1 MNIIK
6 QTAALAVLAV
16 VAVAAPAA
24 PTAAAAPA
32 YKCASS
38 TQDIDDSSYDGPWPD
53 NWKITVKTCSA
64 RSGGTVYAYAE
75 ARWDGTAFREVDDVT
90 IFDGAKLRL
99 QIKQSRDGTD
109 PVVIERDFTAIEDR
123 LEDSTS
129 SGNYNGHYRTPTISH
144 RAGPRALADSTLFL
158 DWHGDGRGYGRHD
171 YTASP
176 TV

>member
-1 MNIIK
+1 MNPINRAAAAAL
-6 QTAALAVLAV
+6 AALAV
-16 VAVAAPAA
+16 AA
-24 PTAAAAPA
+24 PTAPTATAAPA

-38 TQDIDDSSYDGPWPD
+38 TRDIDDTSYDGPWPD
-53 NWKITVKTCSA
+53 NWQITVKTCAA

-75 ARWDGTAFREVDDVT
+75 VKWDGATFHPVDDPT

-99 QIKQSRDGTD
+99 QIKESREGTD
-109 PVVIERDFTAIEDR
+109 PVAFERDFPELEAR

-129 SGNYNGHYRTPTISH
+129 SRQRTGTYRTPTISH
-144 RAGPRALADSTLFL
+144 SAGPAALGDSVLFL
-158 DWHGDGRGYGRHD
+158 DWQGDGRGYQRHD